1 MKPTADNKKRDERKK
16 EGFTMTLHKIILPAI
31 FIIAVF
37 TATSVRPVLA
47 DETGGAKINKAVAV
61 LYPTQGNHVSGT
73 VHFSRTESGIK
84 VQADITGLSAGKH
97 GFHIHEFGSCTAPD
111 GTSAGGHFNP
121 ENQPHAGP
129 DQAKR
134 HVGDLGNIEAD
145 NSGNAH
151 YERTDTQLAFDG
163 HDSIIGR
170 GVIVHAG
177 EDDLVSQP
185 SGNAGPRVACG
196 VIGVDKK

>member
-1 MKPTADNKKRDERKK
+1 M
-16 EGFTMTLHKIILPAI
+16 IIMS
-31 FIIAVF
+31 AVLMVLSISV
-37 TATSVRPVLA
+37 ALASETSDP
-47 DETGGAKINKAVAV
+47 EIYKAVAV
-61 LYPTQGNHVSGT
+61 LHPTEGNNVTGT
-73 VHFSRTESGIK
+73 VYFNRTQKGIK
-84 VQADITGLSAGKH
+84 ITADVKGLSPGKH
-97 GFHIHEFGSCTAPD
+97 GFHIHAFGDCTAPD

-151 YERTDTQLAFDG
+151 YERTDSHLKFDG
-163 HDSIIGR
+163 RDSIIGR

-196 VIGVDKK
+196 VIGIAKD

>member
-1 MKPTADNKKRDERKK
+1 MR
-16 EGFTMTLHKIILPAI
+16 LHKITLAKILIIAI
-31 FIIAVF
+31 FM
-37 TATSVRPVLA
+37 ATFVYPVLA
-47 DETGGAKINKAVAV
+47 GETDGAEINKAVAV
-61 LYPTQGNHVSGT
+61 LHPTQGNNVKGT
-73 VHFSRTESGIK
+73 VYFSRTKNGIN
-84 VQADITGLSAGKH
+84 VEADIKGLSAGKH
-97 GFHIHEFGSCTAPD
+97 GFHVHEFGDCTAED

-145 NSGNAH
+145 SSGNAH
-151 YERTDTQLAFDG
+151 YERTDAQLKFDG
-163 HDSIIGR
+163 RDSIIGR

-196 VIGVDKK
+196 VIGAAKD